1 MLKQQLNRKYKA
13 TSTYVIILVL
23 NFMGFSTILSN
34 LFGIVGK
41 ELFNQDFILILF
53 AKNQR

>member
-13 TSTYVIILVL
+13 TSTYIIILVL

-34 LFGIVGK
+34 LFGIV
-41 ELFNQDFILILF
+41 EALLITNC
-53 AKNQR
+53 KIDIGQT